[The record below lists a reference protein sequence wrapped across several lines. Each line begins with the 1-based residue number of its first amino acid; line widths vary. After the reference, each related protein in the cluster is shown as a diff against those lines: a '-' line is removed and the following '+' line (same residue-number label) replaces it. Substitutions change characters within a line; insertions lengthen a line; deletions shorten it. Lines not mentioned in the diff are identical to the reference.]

1 MVTHVRDSNADM
13 PYSENFC
20 YPIMSC
26 FIVQFA
32 SSVAFDAANPGYV
45 HWPNGSAD
53 NFLQLNLKF
62 KTASSSGLL
71 FYGSDYHRNASVS
84 LALVN
89 GGLVMRSQGEELVTI
104 GNTHYGDNQWHVVT
118 ATHDRGGLRLDI
130 DDFDTVM

>member
-1 MVTHVRDSNADM
+1 
-13 PYSENFC
+13 
-20 YPIMSC
+20 MSC

-62 KTASSSGLL
+62 KTADGSGLL
-71 FYGSDYHRNASVS
+71 FYGSDNHGSAAVS
-84 LALVN
+84 LALLD
-89 GGLVMRSQGEELVTI
+89 GSLVMRSQGEELVTPS
-104 GNTHYGDNQWHVVT
+104 NTHYNDNQWHVVT
-118 ATHDRGGLRLDI
+118 ATHDIKGLRLDI